1 MAEVHRKVDT
11 GSGLQ
16 VRRYFGKGFG
26 VKAGALRL
34 SVARCSEGGRLL
46 LPPVRPLLLL
56 VLLLAASAADVLAQ
70 EQPVTVRGKVS
81 GGDGEHTF
89 YDLMIVNRRT
99 RNGSF
104 GNTDGTFAI
113 TALRND
119 TLLIGAGGY
128 VTRTLLLS
136 EFADS
141 DLGDLQ
147 VTLRPWAIELKPVAV
162 LPERT
167 LKEIQADIAKLG
179 FNEKDYRATGIN
191 AFESPITFLY
201 QEFSRRERSKRQVA
215 ELRNEDRKRELL
227 RELLQ
232 KYVEYDIINLSDDS
246 FDDFIDFCAVP
257 DEVIKG
263 LSQYDFLIYVKKKYE
278 LYTSLGP
285 TRLH

>member
-1 MAEVHRKVDT
+1 M
-11 GSGLQ
+11 
-16 VRRYFGKGFG
+16 
-26 VKAGALRL
+26 
-34 SVARCSEGGRLL
+34 
-46 LPPVRPLLLL
+46 PPVRRTLLL
-56 VLLLAASAADVLAQ
+56 LLLAAGPSVGAWAQ
-70 EQPVTVRGKVS
+70 EVTVRGRVS

-104 GNTDGTFAI
+104 ANTDGTFTTVAQ
-113 TALRND
+113 RND

-136 EFADS
+136 EFADE
-141 DLGDLQ
+141 DLGNLQ
-147 VTLRPWAIELKPVAV
+147 VTLRPWQIELRPVAV

-179 FNEKDYRATGIN
+179 YDEKDYRIAGVN

-215 ELRNEDRKRELL
+215 ELRNEDMKRALL

-246 FDDFIDFCAVP
+246 FDDFIDFCAVS

-263 LSQYDFLIYVKKKYE
+263 LSQYDFLVYVKKKYE